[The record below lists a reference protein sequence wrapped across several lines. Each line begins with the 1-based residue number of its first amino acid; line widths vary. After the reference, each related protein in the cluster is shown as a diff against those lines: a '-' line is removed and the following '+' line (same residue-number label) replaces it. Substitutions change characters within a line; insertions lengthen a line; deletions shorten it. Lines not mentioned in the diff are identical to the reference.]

1 MSQTMPSNFLP
12 SAMEEKLAQI
22 SRRQAVISVLRA
34 VAIGTSVL
42 FATMV
47 VAMLIDWQL
56 TLFSTGFRTT
66 LTVTSLVLS
75 VAAALIAGVPSL
87 AASLKRIQAAVN
99 ADAAIPQLEERWQTV
114 VGAANSNRHASSTA
128 KAMLQQV
135 TSEAVAIGRIVQPR
149 HVAGPKS
156 LKTALKALAACTV
169 VLVGFLA
176 IDWPQTSVLLR
187 RFFAPTANISATSLD
202 CLTGDVTIARGE
214 FVDLVA
220 EMKGLRRKSAILT
233 IERTDSKP
241 ESVELAVDKKGADRF
256 VHRMQVDETFQ
267 YRVRAG
273 DGQTDWHT
281 VTVVDYPELAE
292 VRFTIVAPAYLN
304 RPNVEKTI
312 IPGRLK
318 VMQGSLLQLQMR
330 PKAPLQRLELTIAP
344 DTVSDGQPP
353 AKAQIYALTADDDGW
368 YRFNTQLT
376 ENLSIIP
383 QLWNSHGLTNEDR
396 TVCRIQ
402 VIADN
407 APVAR
412 VLTPTDEMSVAA
424 DDVVDIK
431 FEAHDDHGITKA
443 ELVVYDESAVEEGQ
457 PAPVLKVLPIPLGD
471 QQLAKHVVGTTQ
483 LDLKQL
489 NLKPGTQVSYAVRVT
504 DNRTVANERTTTS
517 PRQTQSTEPASAEAD
532 SDRKPSSS
540 DSVADARSKDGTEG
554 QSDELS
560 KASPSDAANRPGD
573 DSAKETAKA
582 AAKSTDSA
590 KAPGKEV
597 ASDASGSNPTHEA
610 PDDLAKPRT
619 NPGDNTATDAAKI
632 SRTDTEKDSQ
642 RVRAKAVGKPS
653 ESENEITNN
662 NSSSSDSDKSPLSNP
677 KKGASGS
684 TKKPPM
690 KDATDVAADASDGA
704 AAVSKDQTNKEQK
717 SSKNNAKTQKE
728 SPRTGDRTESNTKS
742 TEDNEPQSTDPA
754 DRPTGGAP
762 PANPSDPK
770 SQRPGTIKPEPK
782 KDASSP
788 DDVGSPADDDAK
800 PGQPM
805 PTADEGEPRKAD
817 PKSGAANPKPDGTK
831 ASDNAADDADKEKAK
846 DTDDDTDR
854 KSTEPSDSI
863 DGQAAKRQNQ
873 KSNKSED
880 GPPPPRMI
888 AMVPQ
893 QSESGQ
899 NAETN
904 RRTLRI
910 TERLSAVAEARESRK
925 AETSNV
931 RDRVVE
937 IDGMLAEVET
947 GLTRIVNR
955 EIPDDDQSAQYK
967 NLDTQLGKVEGK
979 ISALRKE
986 TRDEQFAF
994 VGLQMLDIGRSH
1006 VTPAREKVFVAIRE
1020 PVSASSGNSRGAL
1033 QQIVRARELLAA
1045 LLKRYDRVARD
1056 QQLAEALKDGVK
1068 MYEVYVEK
1076 MQQLMREARQN
1087 QNPLDRKMAVIEVDQ
1102 DYLDRYA
1109 EVLTMRREMLAEFGR
1124 ILGDDPRLLAR
1135 YLDLVKRRRS
1145 SLRDQ
1150 LSELAKRQKEA
1161 FAELSG
1167 WQAADATQRE
1177 DLWNLAVELRMQAS
1191 TQLAKDAAE
1200 LGERIEKQFPLVL
1213 EASHQTPAKV
1223 IALGQEIAETSR
1235 EISLEARRQI
1245 RQLDATV
1252 DLRSKAR
1259 QLTRM
1264 FVDLDAMLEQL
1275 SFENSKETE
1284 VTTYVTGRLLES
1296 RTVADQADLWR
1307 QTAEHVHEK
1316 RYHGFT
1322 EVDQHRIAIAT
1333 ELLRVDLLGIETE
1346 LSAQFQQLAEKSIPE
1361 PIVAQIR
1368 ELQQLMEDITFE
1380 QTGAEFAMSENRL
1393 PAAEKLLTRASD
1405 NFTQAE
1411 ELFDRMR
1418 RAIADALDE
1427 VTVPNPTVA
1436 ELEDPKLDEFLTQL
1450 EREPNIDAQL
1460 GIPERP
1466 RNLRII
1472 ADSLMWQEEGAGK
1485 LGTMEEEARVRMK
1498 EEQKERKVGKG
1509 PADPEKPETEP
1520 KETEPKENELT
1531 DEERQEQ
1538 ENLGKTRAELAK
1550 AIEAQKE
1557 RAKDPSA
1564 DAEELKKLEQAAKEA
1579 QEKLDEMQQAMDP
1592 DKLWKP
1598 MKADLEKTLA
1608 LLKETTKDPSSATV
1622 DSQRIEMLTRD
1633 LQRLLDQMRKEP
1645 SADNRWKMVAEFE
1658 RKKEILKA
1666 VARGERIP
1674 DEQWNKL
1681 LSKLDDGLW
1690 QVGGRSLPEE
1700 YRKAIEQYQEQ
1711 IRKLT
1716 NSGREDDR

>member
-1 MSQTMPSNFLP
+1 MSQIMPSGFLP
-12 SAMEEKLAQI
+12 SAMEEKLSQI

-34 VAIGTSVL
+34 VAIGASVL

-56 TLFSTGFRTT
+56 TLFSSGFRTT
-66 LTVTSLVLS
+66 LTVTSLALS
-75 VAAALIAGVPSL
+75 VAAFLIAGVPSL
-87 AASLKRIQAAVN
+87 VASLKRIHAARN
-99 ADAAIPQLEERWQTV
+99 ADAEIPQLEERWQTV
-114 VGAANSNRHASSTA
+114 VAVANSPRQPASATA

-149 HVAGPKS
+149 RVADLQS
-156 LKTALKALAACTV
+156 MRTALKALAASAAM
-169 VLVGFLA
+169 LVGFLA
-176 IDWPQTSVLLR
+176 IDWPQTSVLLH
-187 RFFAPTANISATSLD
+187 RFVAPTANISATSLD
-202 CLTGDVTIARGE
+202 CPTGDLTIARGE

-220 EMKGLRRKSAILT
+220 EMKGLRRTSAILT
-233 IERTDSKP
+233 IARSDSKP
-241 ESVELAVDKKGADRF
+241 ETAELAVDKKSADRF
-256 VHRMQVDETFQ
+256 VHRLRADETFQ
-267 YRVRAG
+267 YRLRAG
-273 DGQTDWHT
+273 DGQTAWHT
-281 VTVVDYPELAE
+281 VTVVDYPVLAE
-292 VRFTIVAPAYLN
+292 VRFTVIAPAYLN

-330 PKAPLQRLELTIAP
+330 PKGELQRLEMTIAP
-344 DTVSDGQPP
+344 DAAPDEQSP
-353 AKAQIYALTADDDGW
+353 ANPQIYALTADNDGW
-368 YRFNTQLT
+368 YQFNTQLT
-376 ENLSIIP
+376 ENISIIP
-383 QLWNSHGLTNEDR
+383 QLWNTHGLTNEDR
-396 TVCRIQ
+396 TICRIQ
-402 VIADN
+402 VIGDN

-443 ELVVYDESAVEEGQ
+443 ELVVYDESAAEEGK
-457 PAPVLKVLPIPLGD
+457 PAPILKVLPIPLED
-471 QQLAKHVVGTTQ
+471 QKLAKHIIGTTQ

-489 NLKPGTQVSYAVRVT
+489 NLKPGTQVSYAIRVT
-504 DNRTVANERTTTS
+504 DNRTISDEHATTS
-517 PRQTQSTEPASAEAD
+517 PRQMPSTEPGSANTD
-532 SDRKPSSS
+532 SKRKSSS
-540 DSVADARSKDGTEG
+540 ESVADTRSKQSDEG
-554 QSDELS
+554 QSAETSQAS
-560 KASPSDAANRPGD
+560 KGD
-573 DSAKETAKA
+573 TTNHPVGQSATETANA
-582 AAKSTDSA
+582 ASQSVDSS
-590 KAPGKEV
+590 KDTGKEV
-597 ASDASGSNPTHEA
+597 ANDAPKNDPGDVA
-610 PDDLAKPRT
+610 ADDRETLRT
-619 NPGDNTATDAAKI
+619 NPGDKTAANTPKI
-632 SRTDTEKDSQ
+632 SRTSDEQDS
-642 RVRAKAVGKPS
+642 KS
-653 ESENEITNN
+653 EPADAENESISTSRDPN
-662 NSSSSDSDKSPLSNP
+662 KSPLNKP
-677 KKGASGS
+677 GKKASDS
-684 TKKPPM
+684 ASKPVA
-690 KDATDVAADASDGA
+690 KDVTDIAADELDASAGHLN
-704 AAVSKDQTNKEQK
+704 DQTDKDSTEPLQPK
-717 SSKNNAKTQKE
+717 SAVKKTQKKPQKE
-728 SPRTGDRTESNTKS
+728 VSKGSAENAQSKTGI
-742 TEDNEPQSTDPA
+742 TEDDPQIDDPA
-754 DRPTGGAP
+754 DRPAGEAP
-762 PANPSDPK
+762 VADPSAPE
-770 SQRPGTIKPEPK
+770 SQRPAK
-782 KDASSP
+782 KEASSP
-788 DDVGSPADDDAK
+788 DGRNSSVNDDK
-800 PGQPM
+800 LEPSVPG
-805 PTADEGEPRKAD
+805 ADEGEPRKTEPNSD
-817 PKSGAANPKPDGTK
+817 TANSKPDEK
-831 ASDNAADDADKEKAK
+831 NALDNPDKDADKQTDN
-846 DTDDDTDR
+846 DTLR
-854 KSTEPSDSI
+854 NPTEPNNSS
-863 DGQAAKRQNQ
+863 DGQTAKGPQQ
-873 KSNKSED
+873 KSKSEVD
-880 GPPPPRMI
+880 PPPSRML
-888 AMVPQ
+888 AMAPQ

-904 RRTLRI
+904 RRILKI
-910 TERLSAVAEARESRK
+910 TERLSALAEARESRK

-931 RDRVVE
+931 RERVVE
-937 IDGMLAEVET
+937 IDGMLTESEA
-947 GLTRIVNR
+947 GLTQIVNR

-967 NLDTQLGKVEGK
+967 KLDTQLGKVEGR

-1006 VTPAREKVFVAIRE
+1006 VTPAREKVFIAIRE

-1087 QNPLDRKMAVIEVDQ
+1087 QNPLDRKMAVIEVEQ

-1145 SLRDQ
+1145 SLREQ
-1150 LSELAKRQKEA
+1150 LSELAKRQQET
-1161 FAELSG
+1161 FTELSG
-1167 WQAADATQRE
+1167 WQAADADQRD

-1200 LGERIEKQFPLVL
+1200 LSERIEKQFPLVL
-1213 EASHQTPAKV
+1213 EATHQTPAKV
-1223 IALGQEIAETSR
+1223 ISLARDIAETSR
-1235 EISLEARRQI
+1235 GISLQARRQI
-1245 RQLDATV
+1245 REPDSKV
-1252 DLRSKAR
+1252 DLRPKAR
-1259 QLTRM
+1259 QLTQL
-1264 FVDLDAMLEQL
+1264 FVDLDAKLEQL
-1275 SFENSKETE
+1275 NFENSKETE
-1284 VTTYVTGRLLES
+1284 VGTYVSGRLLES
-1296 RTVADQADLWR
+1296 RTVADQAELWR

-1316 RYHGFT
+1316 RYHGLT
-1322 EVDQHRIAIAT
+1322 EVDQHSIAIAT
-1333 ELLRVDLLGIETE
+1333 ELLRVELLGIETE
-1346 LSAQFQQLAEKSIPE
+1346 LSAQFQQLAENSIPE

-1393 PAAEKLLTRASD
+1393 PAAEKLLKQASD
-1405 NFTQAE
+1405 NFTEAE

-1418 RAIADALDE
+1418 RAIAAALDE

-1436 ELEDPKLDEFLTQL
+1436 DLEDPKLDEFLTQL

-1472 ADSLMWQEEGAGK
+1472 ADSLIWQQEGGGQ
-1485 LGTMEEEARVRMK
+1485 LGAMEEEARARVK
-1498 EEQKERKVGKG
+1498 EEQRERKDEQNL
-1509 PADPEKPETEP
+1509 ADPEQSETEP
-1520 KETEPKENELT
+1520 KESELT
-1531 DEERQEQ
+1531 DEERQQREQ
-1538 ENLGKTRAELAK
+1538 LRKTSAELAK
-1550 AIEAQKE
+1550 AIEALKE

-1564 DAEELKKLEQAAKEA
+1564 DPEELKRLEQAAKEI
-1579 QEKLDEMQQAMDP
+1579 QEKLDRMQQAMDP

-1598 MKADLEKTLA
+1598 MKEDLEKTLA
-1608 LLKETTKDPSSATV
+1608 MLKESKAPSSDPA
-1622 DSQRIEMLTRD
+1622 DPQRIELLTRD
-1633 LQRLLDQMRKEP
+1633 LHRLLDQMRKEP

-1716 NSGREDDR
+1716 NSGREDVQ